1 MRSAASTAQPTDR
14 RGLLRNCRCVSLLGV
29 SLLWLKSIFL
39 GLAGEFPSPDLLL
52 SSVVISEFLEVE
64 GTIIQSGDQA

>member
-1 MRSAASTAQPTDR
+1 
-14 RGLLRNCRCVSLLGV
+14 LRNCRCVSLLGV

-39 GLAGEFPSPDLLL
+39 GLAGELPSPDLLL